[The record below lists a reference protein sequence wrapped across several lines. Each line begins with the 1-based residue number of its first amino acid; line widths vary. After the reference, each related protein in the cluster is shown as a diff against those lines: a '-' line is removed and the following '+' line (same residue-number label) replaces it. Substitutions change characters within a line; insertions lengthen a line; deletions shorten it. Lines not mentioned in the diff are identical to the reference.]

1 MYIGTLSYDNG
12 ATGGGDCTQDEERE
26 GSAANHR
33 GAVGEHK
40 TKEGERGMWEKGVA
54 GGGSQIQMVIDPS
67 NIPVLLD
74 DLLFERGG
82 EERAEEEEEESW
94 KRRRA
99 RRAREERERLQLLM
113 GDCIYVDMYIYVYM
127 DLHIYRR
134 AREEREGL

>member
-12 ATGGGDCTQDEERE
+12 AVGGGDCTLDKERE
-26 GSAANHR
+26 GSAAKHR

-40 TKEGERGMWEKGVA
+40 TKEEERRVWGKGV
-54 GGGSQIQMVIDPS
+54 GGARSQIQVDIDPS